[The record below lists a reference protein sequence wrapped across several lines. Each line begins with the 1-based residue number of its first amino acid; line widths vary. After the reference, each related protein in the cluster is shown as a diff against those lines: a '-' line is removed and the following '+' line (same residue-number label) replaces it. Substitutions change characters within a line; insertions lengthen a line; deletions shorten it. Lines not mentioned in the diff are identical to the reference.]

1 MHKTCSTL
9 GFAILAL
16 LCFAV
21 LSSAQQTPP
30 APPPAQTKDQSVQ
43 TKPNGG
49 APGQQAN
56 ETLSPESQDRLVR
69 EVRHELIMLPY
80 YGVFDTLSFRIEG
93 RTVVLDGQV
102 VDPVVR
108 ADAGNS
114 VKHIEGVEKVV
125 NNIEVLP
132 PSAMDDRIRRAVYRS
147 IYSFGPL
154 FKYGGMAV
162 PPIHIIV
169 KGGRVTLD
177 GVVDSEADK
186 NLAGLRA
193 NQVPG
198 TFQITNNL
206 RVVPSSGQGKKK

>member
-1 MHKTCSTL
+1 MHKAYRTL
-9 GFAILAL
+9 GFAFLVM
-16 LCFAV
+16 LCFVV
-21 LSSAQQTPP
+21 LGSAQQTPP
-30 APPPAQTKDQSVQ
+30 APSNDQTVQ
-43 TKPNGG
+43 TKPNG
-49 APGQQAN
+49 AAQPQPAN

-80 YGVFDTLSFRIEG
+80 YGVFDNLSFRIEG
-93 RTVVLDGQV
+93 RTVILDGQV
-102 VDPVVR
+102 VQPVVR
-108 ADAGNS
+108 KDAENS

-132 PSAMDDRIRRAVYRS
+132 ASPMDDRIRRDAYRS
-147 IYSFGPL
+147 IYSYGPL

-169 KGGRVTLD
+169 RNGRITLE

-186 NLAGLRA
+186 SIAGMRA

-206 RVVPSSGQGKKK
+206 RVVPSSGKKK

>member
-1 MHKTCSTL
+1 MHRTCRTL
-9 GFAILAL
+9 GFAL
-16 LCFAV
+16 LVMMCFVV
-21 LSSAQQTPP
+21 LGSAQQTPP
-30 APPPAQTKDQSVQ
+30 APSNNQSVQ
-43 TKPNGG
+43 TQPSS
-49 APGQQAN
+49 AVQSQPAN

-93 RTVVLDGQV
+93 RTVILDGQV
-102 VDPVVR
+102 VQPVVR
-108 ADAGNS
+108 SDAEDS

-132 PSAMDDRIRRAVYRS
+132 PSPMDDRIRRAVYRS
-147 IYSFGPL
+147 IYSYGPL

-186 NLAGLRA
+186 NLAGMRA

-206 RVVPSSGQGKKK
+206 RVVPSGGKKK